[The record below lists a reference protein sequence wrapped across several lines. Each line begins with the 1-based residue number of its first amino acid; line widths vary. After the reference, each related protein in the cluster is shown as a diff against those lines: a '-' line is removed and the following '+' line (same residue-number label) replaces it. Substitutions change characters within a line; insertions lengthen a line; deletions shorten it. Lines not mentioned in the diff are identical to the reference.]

1 MIKSIAV
8 LVALLVGLVGCDVY
22 TNNIAGKTK
31 DVLQSTNNIA
41 GQTKDVLQSILNSD
55 AKFAKYKMRV
65 VDVQLVSE
73 SMSKYEG
80 IAKIEFEGKTY
91 DVLVSVSVDLNNIL
105 VQTKPGEFIFLFE
118 KEMNEAKQKFEKDMD
133 EVSKDFEQK
142 MEALKEKLN

>member
-8 LVALLVGLVGCDVY
+8 LVALLIGLTGCDVY

-31 DVLQSTNNIA
+31 DVLQSN
-41 GQTKDVLQSILNSD
+41 LNSD

-91 DVLVSVSVDLNNIL
+91 DVPVSVSADLNNIL
-105 VQTKPGEFIFLFE
+105 VQTKPGGFIFLFE

-133 EVSKDFEQK
+133 EASKDLEQK
-142 MEALKEKLN
+142 LR

>member
-8 LVALLVGLVGCDVY
+8 LVALLIGFSGCDIY

-31 DVLQSTNNIA
+31 DVLQTN
-41 GQTKDVLQSILNSD
+41 LNSD

-91 DVLVSVSVDLNNIL
+91 DVPVSVSSDLNNIF
-105 VQTKPGEFIFLFE
+105 VQTKTGGFIFLFE
-118 KEMNEAKQKFEKDMD
+118 KEMNEAKEKFEKDMD
-133 EVSKDFEQK
+133 EASKDLEQK
-142 MEALKEKLN
+142 LEALKEKINQ